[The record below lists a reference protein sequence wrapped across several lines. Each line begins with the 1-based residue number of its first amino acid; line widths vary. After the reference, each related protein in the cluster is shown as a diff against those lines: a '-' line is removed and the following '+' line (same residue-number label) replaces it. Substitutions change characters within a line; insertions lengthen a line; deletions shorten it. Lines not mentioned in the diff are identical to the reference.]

1 MTFQA
6 IIGRL
11 ALASLAATALA
22 GCAGVNRLVKVYSP
36 CRDTAVTLY
45 FESASDQPTE
55 SGEQVIAA
63 TAKHLRHCE
72 VREVLLRGLADP
84 VGSPDE
90 NLQLSKRRADHVLN
104 ALVAAG
110 LSVPHFTLAA
120 SGDQGAV
127 GTAGIVTPL
136 RRRVDVTVLMA
147 R

>member
-11 ALASLAATALA
+11 ALAGLAATALA
-22 GCAGVNRLVKVYSP
+22 GCAGVNRLVRVYSP

-45 FESASDQPTE
+45 FESASDRPTE
-55 SGEQVIAA
+55 SGEQVIVA
-63 TAKHLRHCE
+63 TAKHLRRCE

-84 VGSPDE
+84 VGTPDE
-90 NLQLSKRRADHVLN
+90 NLQLSKSRAEHVLD
-104 ALVAAG
+104 AFVAAG
-110 LSVPHFTLAA
+110 LSIPHYTLAA
-120 SGDQGAV
+120 SGEQGAV
-127 GTAGIVTPL
+127 APRGVVTPV